1 MKKLLKENEELK
13 TRRISRRS
21 AEANPCD
28 HHQVCLLQ
36 KDRKIGILRKHIAM
50 KRELAQQE
58 QERLRRDT
66 EIRQRENEG
75 YNGTCR

>member
-1 MKKLLKENEELK
+1 MC
-13 TRRISRRS
+13 S
-21 AEANPCD
+21 
-28 HHQVCLLQ
+28 VQ

-50 KRELAQQE
+50 KRELAERE

-66 EIRQRENEG
+66 EIRQRENDG